1 MLIFVV
7 VCNLA
12 IAVINLYLAWR
23 IWKIRRVLAQVTIT
37 LNNVERSIYNIFH
50 PAPRLI
56 YLGQKG
62 TSNLRGRYQKL
73 QVQLQRV
80 QLLLTVLSLGL
91 AAFRQQ
97 NRREQYFSR
106 RRRRKG
112 GF

>member
-1 MLIFVV
+1 MLTLVV
-7 VCNLA
+7 VCNLL

-50 PAPRLI
+50 SAPYFI

-91 AAFRQQ
+91 TVFRRQ
-97 NRREQYFSR
+97 NRRGQFLSR
-106 RRRRKG
+106 RRR
-112 GF
+112 GFQ